1 MIYGSNITAIDPE
14 NELPPELEVVTL
26 KNNRKALYFKQTFDQ
41 VQHDGIIT
49 LQKLEYRTSFGF
61 VGGHLFPLNFKGTD
75 TQTILG
81 RDAIAC
87 VGEFSE
93 SCFAPIQK
101 FTGLS
106 FCRKSSNMDEANC
119 QLVFGLYNNEVKA
132 VLRTLR
138 VIYPNQHLI
147 VLSRIAYAFNERL
160 VSVEGKEPE
169 RLEVLDCGALHFD
182 ASTERIP
189 NDRILEIVT
198 AHNNNIEEPRDQI
211 DEEDDGEQHQ

>member
-1 MIYGSNITAIDPE
+1 M
-14 NELPPELEVVTL
+14 
-26 KNNRKALYFKQTFDQ
+26 
-41 VQHDGIIT
+41 
-49 LQKLEYRTSFGF
+49 
-61 VGGHLFPLNFKGTD
+61 
-75 TQTILG
+75 
-81 RDAIAC
+81 
-87 VGEFSE
+87 
-93 SCFAPIQK
+93 
-101 FTGLS
+101 
-106 FCRKSSNMDEANC
+106 
-119 QLVFGLYNNEVKA
+119 
-132 VLRTLR
+132 LRTLR